1 MDKEIIKEAMYQ
13 GELKIG
19 DSIIPCAVL
28 EDGTRVLS
36 RIGFIQ
42 AIGRKGKAKGGRKY
56 DNEFKT
62 PVFLTANNLKPFISK
77 ELEEN
82 SKPIPFKLPTGAEAI
97 GYKAELLP
105 QVCNVFL
112 EADDAG
118 VLARNQEHI
127 AMKCRI
133 LIRGFAVVG
142 ISALIDE
149 ATGYQDARARD
160 ALYKILEQYI
170 SKELM
175 KWTKTFPDEFYHQL
189 FRLRGW
195 RYSFSSIKRP
205 ALVGK
210 LTNDLVYDRLAPGV
224 LDELKKLNPKTPKGT
239 RRYHHHRWLTRDIG
253 HPRLREHL
261 ASLIALMKAA
271 VKWDDFKR
279 MVNRALPKCENL
291 PLIDYAE
298 QQAQK
303 KESKKEET

>member
-1 MDKEIIKEAMYQ
+1 MNKKAKKVKDAIYL

-19 DSIIPCAVL
+19 GTIIPCAVL

-62 PVFLTANNLKPFISK
+62 PVFLTAKNLKPFISK
-77 ELEEN
+77 DLDEN
-82 SKPIPFKLPTGAEAI
+82 SQPIPFKLPTGGEAI

-112 EADDAG
+112 EAYDAK
-118 VLARNQEHI
+118 VLAKTQEHI
-127 AMKCRI
+127 AAQCRI

-160 ALYKILEQYI
+160 ALEKILEQFI
-170 SKELM
+170 AKELY
-175 KWTKTFPDEFYHQL
+175 KWLKTFPDDFYREL
-189 FRLRGW
+189 FRLRNW
-195 RYSFSSIKRP
+195 RYSASVKRP
-205 ALVGK
+205 SLVGK
-210 LTNDLVYDRLAPGV
+210 LTNDLVYQRLAPGV

-239 RRYHHHRWLTRDIG
+239 RKHRHHQWLTRDIG

-261 ASLIALMKAA
+261 SAVVALMKASA
-271 VKWDDFKR
+271 KWEDFKR
-279 MVNRALPKCENL
+279 MINRSLPKYEYL
-291 PLIDYAE
+291 PLFD
-298 QQAQK
+298 QPK
-303 KESKKEET
+303 KE

>member
-1 MDKEIIKEAMYQ
+1 MSKNIKQAMYD

-19 DSIIPCAVL
+19 NTIIPCAVL

-56 DNEFKT
+56 DNEFTT
-62 PVFLTANNLKPFISK
+62 PVFLTANNLNPFISK
-77 ELEEN
+77 ELKEN
-82 SKPIPFKLPTGAEAI
+82 STPTPFKTTSGTEAI
-97 GYKAELLP
+97 GYKADLLP

-118 VLARNQEHI
+118 VLMKTQKHI
-127 AMKCRI
+127 AAQCRI
-133 LIRGFAVVG
+133 LIRGFALVG

-160 ALYKILEQYI
+160 ALHTILEQYI

-175 KWTKTFPDEFYHQL
+175 KWAKTFPDEFYRQL

-195 RYSFSSIKRP
+195 RYSYTSIKRP

-210 LTNDLVYDRLAPGV
+210 LTNDLVYDRIAPGV
-224 LDELKKLNPKTPKGT
+224 LDELKHKNPKTSKGT
-239 RRYHHHRWLTRDIG
+239 RKHRHHQWLTPEIG

-261 ASLIALMKAA
+261 ASVIVLMKASA
-271 VKWDDFKR
+271 KWDDFKR
-279 MVNRALPKCENL
+279 MINRALPKYGDL
-291 PLIDYAE
+291 PLIEDAE
-298 QQAQK
+298 RRAREK
-303 KESKKEET
+303 KS

>member
-1 MDKEIIKEAMYQ
+1 M

-19 DSIIPCAVL
+19 GTIIPCAVL

-62 PVFLTANNLKPFISK
+62 PVFLTANNLKPFVSK
-77 ELEEN
+77 DLIEN
-82 SKPIPFKLPTGAEAI
+82 SKPIPFKLPTGGEAI

-112 EADDAG
+112 EADDAR
-118 VLARNQEHI
+118 VLAKTQQHI
-127 AMKCRI
+127 AAQSRI

-170 SKELM
+170 AKELM
-175 KWTKTFPDEFYHQL
+175 NWTKTFPDEFYHQL
-189 FRLRGW
+189 FRLRDW
-195 RYSFSSIKRP
+195 RYSYTSIKRP
-205 ALVGK
+205 SLVGK

-224 LDELKKLNPKTPKGT
+224 LSELKKINPKTSKGT
-239 RRYHHHRWLTRDIG
+239 RKYHHHRWLTRDVG

-261 ASLIALMKAA
+261 ASVIALMKAA
-271 VKWDDFKR
+271 ARWDDFKR
-279 MVNRALPKCENL
+279 MIERALPKYGDL
-291 PLIDYAE
+291 PLIEYGE
-298 QQAQK
+298 RQTQERKECK
-303 KESKKEET
+303 K